1 MTTREPAIAVEAVLA
16 RAAVYALLG
25 RAFAYPDTERLA
37 DVAARATQVAGG
49 SVGDDVA
56 TALRAL
62 AGVARDA
69 DPSATAGEYVFL
81 FDRQAHCP
89 PYESA
94 YAPAPNLAGKGA
106 ALADVAGF
114 YAAFGLQPSP
124 GQPDLDD
131 HVGAELEFM
140 STLALR
146 EAYARAD
153 DDTDHVALLI
163 DAERA
168 FLADHLGGFAPAFA
182 ASVAATAALPYY
194 RTAAEALTRWL
205 EEDTQ
210 NIGAT
215 VQPRDAAPLPCTDP
229 DTFTCPLA
237 EAD

>member
-1 MTTREPAIAVEAVLA
+1 MSASGTTSAVEHALA
-16 RAAVYALLG
+16 RAAIYALLG
-25 RAFAYPDTERLA
+25 RAFAYPDAERLA
-37 DVAARATQVAGG
+37 DVAARAAQVAGG
-49 SVGDDVA
+49 PVGAAVA

-62 AGVARDA
+62 ADAARDA
-69 DPSATAGEYVFL
+69 DPIGAAGEHVFL

-114 YAAFGLQPSP
+114 YSAFGLQPSP
-124 GQPDLDD
+124 RQPDLDD

-146 EAYARAD
+146 EAYARAGT
-153 DDTDHVALLI
+153 DTEHVALLT

-168 FLADHLGGFAPAFA
+168 FLTDHLGSFAPAFA

-194 RTAAEALTRWL
+194 RTAAEALTHWI
-205 EEDTQ
+205 EEDTR

-215 VQPRDAAPLPCTDP
+215 VQPRDAAPLPCTDS

-237 EAD
+237 ED